1 MGATNSFNKVLA
13 AALVLAAAVG
23 SVKLPACAAAVQD
36 GATPAP
42 YLKGRTDKDPPSYF
56 FDEKPGTIVL
66 ARYAIDRK
74 PAIVRRG
81 KHIAVGQA
89 AGLTPRFFNR
99 LVREAGGYVP
109 VEKGLQVD
117 MNGSFLSVT
126 ALETGHFD
134 FRLPFPCKV
143 VNLKTGCPVPAA
155 DGVVPLDLVAGET
168 RWYSIAK

>member
-117 MNGSFLSVT
+117 MNGNFLSVHC
-126 ALETGHFD
+126 LRTGSYRFG
-134 FRLPFPCKV
+134 LPFRADVK
-143 VNLKTGCPVPAA
+143 NLKTGETLRSAGA
-155 DGVVPLDLVAGET
+155 IALDMTGGET
-168 RWYSIAK
+168 MWFSLRRL

>member
-1 MGATNSFNKVLA
+1 MGTASFPSSVLLA
-13 AALVLAAAVG
+13 AFALAAVG
-23 SVKLPACAAAVQD
+23 TLVFPACAASVQD
-36 GATPAP
+36 ASTPAP

-126 ALETGHFD
+126 VFAAVLS
-134 FRLPFPCKV
+134 V
-143 VNLKTGCPVPAA
+143 VCAGGGLLVSILFGTPVGSTIVAA
-155 DGVVPLDLVAGET
+155 DMISFGLCALAG
-168 RWYSIAK
+168 RLLRR